1 MGIDSLE
8 LAERL
13 RHCLLCAASA
23 LAIMSVQA
31 APLLPPDIAMPVSTA
46 AAGDNLSSTVPVSLD
61 APQDADATGVYQ
73 QMARYLAA
81 QQTFFVEL
89 ASTTTISGAGKTK
102 QTGGLSRVWYRRPD
116 HVVWTTQSDI
126 SASAMATDG
135 NNSTLYLPVLSKY
148 MVSPVT
154 GNADAAVAAMSAP
167 YGMVVTGLFS
177 SYTTASLE
185 AVLTGSPR
193 LQKDDFVL
201 GVLCNHLKLPTR
213 AGEVDLWIAQGPI
226 PLPVKIASRMSI
238 PASPGE
244 DNAVQAETEVSFRW
258 RVNVELPDSTFKLKL
273 PETAV
278 RTDKLGSPVVV
289 ASGDKIVI
297 EPSAGKNKKSKSRK
311 KSEPE
316 KLRDS
321 SNRDF
326 DLAFDP
332 PPNLNQAMGLP
343 SALDSTVG
351 GPVPSLAARQDDVVQ
366 QAIRSSVP
374 DSVSSGASYQPAQQ
388 QSAPPPPSS
397 SAKAPGYQLTML
409 NGQTVNLAAYRGK
422 KAVVLDFWA
431 TWCGPC
437 KQSMPVVSQVA
448 NAYRA
453 RGVEFFAVNMA
464 EDAGQVQSFVQKQGL
479 SIPVALDPTGQ
490 LAASFGVSGIPHLVI
505 IGKDG
510 TVKGTH
516 TGADAS
522 LQQSLMR
529 DLDVALR

>member
-1 MGIDSLE
+1 MVITRSTACIQRWIIGT
-8 LAERL
+8 A
-13 RHCLLCAASA
+13 CVFATWNTC
-23 LAIMSVQA
+23 A
-31 APLLPPDIAMPVSTA
+31 APLLPPDVAMPVSTA
-46 AAGDNLSSTVPVSLD
+46 AAGDSSDSSAPVSLD
-61 APQDADATGVYQ
+61 NPQDANATGVYQ
-73 QMARYLAA
+73 QMASYLAA
-81 QQTFFVEL
+81 QQTFFVEI

-102 QTGGLSRVWYRRPD
+102 QSGGLSRVWYRRPD

-148 MVSPVT
+148 MVSPVS

-185 AVLTGSPR
+185 AVLTGEPR

-201 GVLCNHLKLPTR
+201 GVLCTHLKLPTS

-226 PLPVKIASRMSI
+226 PLPVKISSGMSI

-244 DNAVQAETEVSFRW
+244 DNAIDSITEVSFRW
-258 RVNVELPDSTFKLKL
+258 RVNVELPDSTFQLKL

-278 RTDKLGSPVVV
+278 RTDRLGSPAVV
-289 ASGDKIVI
+289 ASEEKIII
-297 EPSAGKNKKSKSRK
+297 EPSTGKKKTAKQAK

-321 SNRDF
+321 SNRAF

-332 PPNLNQAMGLP
+332 PPNLNQAVGLP
-343 SALDSTVG
+343 SALDPTVG
-351 GPVPSLAARQDDVVQ
+351 GPVPSLAARPDNLVQ
-366 QAIRSSVP
+366 QAIRGSAP
-374 DSVSSGASYQPAQQ
+374 DSVPSGASYQPAQQ

-397 SAKAPGYQLTML
+397 SAQAPGYQLTLL
-409 NGQTVNLAAYRGK
+409 NGQKVNLSSYRGK

-448 NAYRA
+448 NAYRN

-464 EDAGQVQSFVQKQGL
+464 EDAGQIQSFVQQQGL
-479 SIPVALDPTGQ
+479 SLPVALDPSGQ
-490 LAASFGVSGIPHLVI
+490 LAAAFGVSGIPHLVI

-522 LQQSLMR
+522 LQQSLIR